1 MCPSRDVR
9 LIESTKR
16 SEERKGPTIG
26 VRFSEVSVKIELINT
41 KSRVAKDQMSVKTH
55 LLTFSNRGQQ

>member
-1 MCPSRDVR
+1 MSVERCPSYR
-9 LIESTKR
+9 ESTKR
-16 SEERKGPTIG
+16 SEERKGPTLG

-55 LLTFSNRGQQ
+55 LFTFFNRGQQ

>member
-1 MCPSRDVR
+1 MSVERCPSYR
-9 LIESTKR
+9 ESTKR
-16 SEERKGPTIG
+16 SEERKGPTLG

-55 LLTFSNRGQQ
+55 LLTSFNRGQQ